1 MSKLCKRILLILAV
15 FSSFLTLFA
24 CSAIQIDTY
33 HVELPQDKYQLRVG
47 QEIEALPIVSKNG
60 QECDLEV
67 SYHSYDA
74 SIATYVDG
82 KIVALKSGEVRI
94 KVTLKNNSKVY
105 ATALVTVVNDDSL
118 IVDFNY
124 EKTMIKGTTQLLTYE
139 LLVEKNRKLTFT
151 SSNENVATID
161 ELGNIKAITV
171 GTTTIETVVSSLYDE
186 GVSKT
191 YKLVIEVKD
200 LTFAINYV
208 LDGGT
213 NSKKNPNEYVP
224 EKLPLLLENPNKSGY
239 KFVGW
244 YDNENFTGESITEI
258 SAGTMGDVTLYA
270 KWNALDYRIS
280 YELNGGINAE
290 NPDGYDVS
298 DLPVSLHA
306 PSRTGYIFK
315 GWYMGENRV
324 LAIPVGTTGNVVVSA
339 KWEPIT
345 YTIDFDTNG
354 GLPTLSSIDYTIESD
369 SFTLQEI
376 TKVGYTFDG
385 WYNGETKVTEITTG
399 TYGNMTLVAKWTAD
413 LYTISYDLAD
423 GVNNPENPT
432 SYTIESG
439 LITLKDPTKEGYTF
453 AGWFNGEQLITT
465 IDSNT
470 LENISLTAKWTV
482 NSYKLTFDV
491 DGNLTEKTF
500 KYGESVTAIENPT
513 KVGHTFTG
521 WSEELPVKMPAND
534 LYVSATWR
542 VNSYKLTFDV
552 DGNLTEKTFK
562 YGESVTAIENPTKVG
577 HTFAG
582 WSEELPV
589 KMPANDLYV
598 SATWRVNSYKITF
611 DVDGNLTEKTF
622 KYGETVV
629 AIENPTKVGHTFA
642 GWSEELPETMPAN
655 DITVEA
661 TWTVNSYKLT
671 FDVDGNLTEK
681 TFKYGESVTA
691 IENPTK
697 VGYTFAGWS
706 PVLPETMPAEDL
718 TVKATWTVNSYD
730 ITYDFA
736 GGEFKNVDY
745 LNTPL
750 HKFAITDYLT
760 YQAVTGAEVAL
771 IKNTPAKFWVYILL
785 KNTNNDGLYEIVQ
798 IADGSA
804 NVTAEY
810 DYVIAW
816 HSGLT
821 DASAK
826 NILQKMLASSSSYI
840 GGYVKLSNVPS
851 SKTADCNITA
861 EVYKASDIVINDPL
875 KTSYTIEDSVE
886 LPTPSRTGYVFD
898 GWYVNGTKL
907 ENIALGSTGNLNLVA
922 NWSIVNYNINYDLD
936 NGSMEMV
943 DYINNPLH
951 TFTISDYLTFAAA
964 TGYKNA
970 LVDNAGGRWWAYVV
984 LQKTAV
990 PGLYKVVQMANGSTK
1005 ITEQY
1010 DILITWHS
1018 ALKDTAAK
1026 AILNNMLNNSA
1037 AYVGSYIKVSNV
1049 PAGMTAD
1056 CNITAEVYS
1065 AESVKF
1071 NVITSY
1077 TVLDTVTLPVPTRTG
1092 YTFVGWYNGDIKVDK
1107 IEAGTTGNLNF
1118 VARWKENVKVYHKLE
1133 LDLAGGT
1140 LDDAPTQYL
1149 EGEEFILPI
1158 PTRENYTFLGW
1169 YSGDTKIEKI
1179 SATETSDISLVAKW
1193 EIYPIRVNDKYYLT
1207 LKDAYDNASDNDVI
1221 YVGAGTFDLDFVIA
1235 KSVEIIGKSASETT
1249 IKVAADYI
1257 NKVNAENIVISDVT
1271 LKGVGA
1277 NVGGIYFQPG
1287 TKAHYFTVKNS
1298 VITDMNTFYK
1308 SIAAMSNNVVVTLE
1322 NNEITKVGQFLIW
1335 VTTGVDTINLVGNKI
1350 DAANCGTITNAA
1362 AALLRIRDGKA
1373 LVYNNE
1379 FTGTVPV
1386 ITGLFEAG
1394 TATAE
1399 YVDVRFNTFKNVTKF
1414 VYINSVPK
1422 SVNFDENLYLDADGN
1437 VLTAVPSQVTGNG
1450 VTPDAT
1456 IATSEE
1462 ERAEFYY
1469 IFLHTQALNLV
1480 LNGGNCENLPTTY
1493 VEGRVTT
1500 LPIPS
1505 KVGYT
1510 FLGWYNGETKVD
1522 SIAASVSGELTLEA
1536 KWTINSYDITYELAG
1551 GVNDS
1556 ENPASYTIESG
1567 LITLKDPT
1575 REGYTF
1581 LGWYNGEQLVTTID
1595 SNTLENITLTAKWK
1609 ITTDHEG
1616 TEDDPY
1622 SVDDALKIAGTLTKG
1637 NSTTDKCYIKGI
1649 VSEITEL
1656 STSYG
1661 NATFKI
1667 TVDGKTILVFRAK
1680 NEGNQNFTSTDDLYV
1695 GDEVVIYGN
1704 ITNYNG
1710 TLEIT
1715 NCYVVS
1721 NNKVAR
1727 PEPIEEPEVVDKTLQ
1742 EIIDM
1747 DDATNKEASYKITV
1761 IVLGWGKSLTSYDAA
1776 ANKYGNM
1783 IVSDL
1788 EGLNK
1793 IVVFGATATI
1803 SALVWDSTNGKY
1815 TYTNKQDF
1823 LTNAITKSINIGDT
1837 LELVVIRDSYNGNTQ
1852 LNAIVTKVTP
1862 KPAVT
1867 SNLIFDLDGG
1877 ICADLPTSYEEGTE
1891 LSLPTP
1897 TKEGYDFLGW
1907 EYNGTIIT
1915 SITTTMTGDL
1925 TLTAKWKE
1933 SGTTLYFEKVTSVND
1948 ITDDGLYLIV
1958 YENGEKAYA
1967 FNSSLATLDATN
1979 NYKELAL
1986 TALGIAV
1993 DDASNSVTFRITKN
2007 TDGTFAI
2014 LSASNNYIYYSG
2026 SKNGLNQTSTKNT
2039 AINNISIDTD
2049 GYILITSS
2057 SSTLKFNETSNQM
2070 RFRYYSSGQS
2080 SISLYKYSTTTSD
2093 PSKTHNINYNLP
2105 EGATN
2110 SNPTSYTEGETITLV
2125 DPVLPGYT
2133 FEGWYDNAECTGT
2146 KITEISGYT
2155 TDIILYAK
2163 FAKLPTHSISYKYN
2177 VDSTDI
2183 INDNP
2188 TEYAEGDSTVLKD
2201 AKLTNYAF
2209 SGWYLDSEYTNKI
2222 TAIDPSWTA
2231 DVVIYGKFILDTLKE
2246 TVVATATFS
2255 ANTNSGKVSNYTNT
2269 WSVTCDN
2276 VTWTMKNFNNNNN
2289 GWPYVRAGSKNNA
2302 SVAEIITDSTMAD
2315 SITKVVVTV
2324 DKVTARSVNSFK
2336 LIVASDANFENVIET
2351 VSLNIMTGENTFSC
2365 TTPIANC
2372 YYKIVIDCKKASS
2385 NGIVQ
2390 ISKLEYYTKK

>member
-1 MSKLCKRILLILAV
+1 M
-15 FSSFLTLFA
+15 
-24 CSAIQIDTY
+24 
-33 HVELPQDKYQLRVG
+33 
-47 QEIEALPIVSKNG
+47 
-60 QECDLEV
+60 
-67 SYHSYDA
+67 
-74 SIATYVDG
+74 
-82 KIVALKSGEVRI
+82 RI

-213 NSKKNPNEYVP
+213 NSENNPNEYVP
-224 EKLPLLLENPNKSGY
+224 EKLPLLLENPTKSGY

-244 YDNENFTGESITEI
+244 YDNENFTGEAITEI
-258 SAGTMGDVTLYA
+258 SAGTMGEVTIYA

-280 YELNGGINAE
+280 YELNGGTNAE

-385 WYNGETKVTEITTG
+385 WYNDETKVTEITTG

-439 LITLKDPTKEGYTF
+439 LITLKDPAKEGYTF
-453 AGWFNGEQLITT
+453 AGWFNGEQLVTT

-482 NSYKLTFDV
+482 NSYKITFDV

-521 WSEELPVKMPAND
+521 WSKELPETMPANDITVEATWTVNSYKITFDVDGNLTEKTFKYGESVTAIENPTKVGYTFAGWSKELPVKMPAND
-534 LYVSATWR
+534 LYVSATWT
-542 VNSYKLTFDV
+542 VNSYKITFDV

-577 HTFAG
+577 HTFTG
-582 WSEELPV
+582 WS
-589 KMPANDLYV
+589 K
-598 SATWRVNSYKITF
+598 
-611 DVDGNLTEKTF
+611 
-622 KYGETVV
+622 
-629 AIENPTKVGHTFA
+629 
-642 GWSEELPETMPAN
+642 ELPETMPAN

-661 TWTVNSYKLT
+661 TWTVNSYKIT

-760 YQAVTGAEVAL
+760 YQAGTGAEIAL
-771 IKNTPAKFWVYILL
+771 MKTTPGIYWVYILL

-798 IADGSA
+798 IANGNA

-816 HSGLT
+816 HDGLT
-821 DASAK
+821 DTSAK
-826 NILQKMLASSSSYI
+826 SILQKMLASSSSYI

-851 SKTADCNITA
+851 NKTADCNITA

-886 LPTPSRTGYVFD
+886 LPTPSKTGYVFD

-907 ENIALGSTGNLNLVA
+907 ENIALGSTGNLVLKAQWKVM
-922 NWSIVNYNINYDLD
+922 VYNISLNPDGGKAKYATWDEFVADFLKD
-936 NGSMEMV
+936 FCTYV
-943 DYINNPLH
+943 WNNP
-951 TFTISDYLTFAAA
+951 
-964 TGYKNA
+964 
-970 LVDNAGGRWWAYVV
+970 
-984 LQKTAV
+984 
-990 PGLYKVVQMANGSTK
+990 TK
-1005 ITEQY
+1005 ITSAADFWGSSYSPDTTVQAKIISFFTDNAEKWGFLSDELDAGVKKANWTKY
-1010 DILITWHS
+1010 DKTHYYYYRCNLTEYLTKTKRTEWPESCGAFDGMSDPAWISPICDPKYATWDEFV
-1018 ALKDTAAK
+1018 ADFLKDFCTYVW
-1026 AILNNMLNNSA
+1026 NNPTKITSA
-1037 AYVGSYIKVSNV
+1037 ADFWGSSYSPDTTVQAKIISFFTDNAEKWGFLSDELDAGVKKANWTKYDKTHYYYYRCNLTEYLTKTKRTEWPESCGAFDGMSDPAWVGYYELN
-1049 PAGMTAD
+1049 
-1056 CNITAEVYS
+1056 
-1065 AESVKF
+1065 
-1071 NVITSY
+1071 Y
-1077 TVLDTVTLPVPTRTG
+1077 TVDDNIMLPQLYKEG
-1092 YTFVGWYNGDIKVDK
+1092 YTFLGWFNGDTKVDMIK
-1107 IEAGTTGNLNF
+1107 AGTTGNLNL
-1118 VARWKENVKVYHKLE
+1118 VAKWEKIKVYHDLN
-1133 LDLAGGT
+1133 LDLDGGT
-1140 LDDAPTQYL
+1140 LDEVPTQYL

-1158 PTRENYTFLGW
+1158 PT
-1169 YSGDTKIEKI
+1169 K
-1179 SATETSDISLVAKW
+1179 
-1193 EIYPIRVNDKYYLT
+1193 
-1207 LKDAYDNASDNDVI
+1207 
-1221 YVGAGTFDLDFVIA
+1221 
-1235 KSVEIIGKSASETT
+1235 
-1249 IKVAADYI
+1249 
-1257 NKVNAENIVISDVT
+1257 
-1271 LKGVGA
+1271 
-1277 NVGGIYFQPG
+1277 
-1287 TKAHYFTVKNS
+1287 
-1298 VITDMNTFYK
+1298 
-1308 SIAAMSNNVVVTLE
+1308 
-1322 NNEITKVGQFLIW
+1322 
-1335 VTTGVDTINLVGNKI
+1335 
-1350 DAANCGTITNAA
+1350 
-1362 AALLRIRDGKA
+1362 
-1373 LVYNNE
+1373 
-1379 FTGTVPV
+1379 
-1386 ITGLFEAG
+1386 
-1394 TATAE
+1394 
-1399 YVDVRFNTFKNVTKF
+1399 
-1414 VYINSVPK
+1414 
-1422 SVNFDENLYLDADGN
+1422 
-1437 VLTAVPSQVTGNG
+1437 
-1450 VTPDAT
+1450 
-1456 IATSEE
+1456 
-1462 ERAEFYY
+1462 
-1469 IFLHTQALNLV
+1469 
-1480 LNGGNCENLPTTY
+1480 
-1493 VEGRVTT
+1493 
-1500 LPIPS
+1500 
-1505 KVGYT
+1505 
-1510 FLGWYNGETKVD
+1510 
-1522 SIAASVSGELTLEA
+1522 
-1536 KWTINSYDITYELAG
+1536 
-1551 GVNDS
+1551 
-1556 ENPASYTIESG
+1556 
-1567 LITLKDPT
+1567 
-1575 REGYTF
+1575 EGYTF
-1581 LGWYNGEQLVTTID
+1581 LGWYNGSEKVEKISATEASDISLV
-1595 SNTLENITLTAKWK
+1595 AKWK

-1622 SVDDALKIAGTLTKG
+1622 SVDDALKVAGTLTKG
-1637 NSTTDKCYIKGI
+1637 NSTADKYYIKGI

-1761 IVLGWGKSLTSYDAA
+1761 IVLGWGKSLTSYDTT

-1837 LELVVIRDSYNGNTQ
+1837 LELIVIRDSYNGSTQ

-1862 KPAVT
+1862 KPVVT
-1867 SNLIFDLDGG
+1867 SNIVFDLDGG
-1877 ICADLPTSYEEGTE
+1877 ICDNLPTTYEEGKE
-1891 LSLPTP
+1891 LVLPTP
-1897 TKEGYDFLGW
+1897 TKDGYDFLGW
-1907 EYNGTIIT
+1907 EYNGTVIT
-1915 SITTTMTGDL
+1915 VIAPTMTGDL
-1925 TLTAKWKE
+1925 ALKAKWQE
-1933 SGTTLYFEKVTSVND
+1933 EDTTKAYFKKVTDVSELTED
-1948 ITDDGLYLIV
+1948 AMYLIV
-1958 YENGEKAYA
+1958 YESGEKAFA
-1967 FNSSLATLDATN
+1967 FDSSLTSKLDVAK
-1979 NYKELAL
+1979 NYKEFDI
-1986 TALGIAV
+1986 TSLGILV
-1993 DDASNSVTFRITKN
+1993 NEESKSVIFKIAKN
-2007 TDGTFAI
+2007 TDGSYAI
-2014 LSASNNYIYYSG
+2014 LASNGNYIYHTG
-2026 SKNGLNQTSTKNT
+2026 TKNT
-2039 AINNISIDTD
+2039 LSEEKKINNSKHTITFDAN
-2049 GYILITSS
+2049 GNVILKMSS
-2057 SSTLKFNETSNQM
+2057 ADYSVRFNSADSDM
-2070 RFRYYSSGQS
+2070 RFRYYKLGQQ
-2080 SISLYKYSTTTSD
+2080 SISLYKYSTSTSEPTTSH
-2093 PSKTHNINYNLP
+2093 KINYANLP
-2105 EGATN
+2105 EGTTN

-2125 DPVLPGYT
+2125 DPVLAGYT
-2133 FEGWYDNAECTGT
+2133 FDGWFDNAECTGT
-2146 KITEISGYT
+2146 KITEISASYT
-2155 TDIILYAK
+2155 TDITLYAK
-2163 FAKLPTHSISYKYN
+2163 FTKDSSAKVTKWKL
-2177 VDSTDI
+2177 VTD
-2183 INDNP
+2183 
-2188 TEYAEGDSTVLKD
+2188 ASSLKVGDEIVIASNSK
-2201 AKLTNYAF
+2201 
-2209 SGWYLDSEYTNKI
+2209 G
-2222 TAIDPSWTA
+2222 AIAGSLS
-2231 DVVIYGKFILDTLKE
+2231 GKFL
-2246 TVVATATFS
+2246 TVVEATF
-2255 ANTNSGKVSNYTNT
+2255 NSGKSEITSSIASESIFVLGGEVDKWTLTNSNGKMLGASAAKSLAEAKGTTTWKITIASNNATISSTNSSYGKILYNVNSPRFLNYTSNT
-2269 WSVTCDN
+2269 S
-2276 VTWTMKNFNNNNN
+2276 
-2289 GWPYVRAGSKNNA
+2289 A
-2302 SVAEIITDSTMAD
+2302 SMLLPQIYK
-2315 SITKVVVTV
+2315 KVV
-2324 DKVTARSVNSFK
+2324 
-2336 LIVASDANFENVIET
+2336 E
-2351 VSLNIMTGENTFSC
+2351 
-2365 TTPIANC
+2365 
-2372 YYKIVIDCKKASS
+2372 
-2385 NGIVQ
+2385 
-2390 ISKLEYYTKK
+2390 

>member
-213 NSKKNPNEYVP
+213 NSENNPNEYVP
-224 EKLPLLLENPNKSGY
+224 EKLPLLLENPTKSGY

-280 YELNGGINAE
+280 YELNGGTNAE

-298 DLPVSLHA
+298 DLPFSLHA

-376 TKVGYTFDG
+376 TKAGYTFDG

-423 GVNNPENPT
+423 GVNSPENPT

-439 LITLKDPTKEGYTF
+439 LITLKDPTREGYTF
-453 AGWFNGEQLITT
+453 AGWYNGEQLVTT

-491 DGNLTEKTF
+491 DGNLTEK
-500 KYGESVTAIENPT
+500 N
-513 KVGHTFTG
+513 
-521 WSEELPVKMPAND
+521 
-534 LYVSATWR
+534 
-542 VNSYKLTFDV
+542 
-552 DGNLTEKTFK
+552 FK

-582 WSEELPV
+582 WSKELPET
-589 KMPANDLYV
+589 MPANDITV
-598 SATWRVNSYKITF
+598 EAIWTVNSYKLTF

-697 VGYTFAGWS
+697 EGHTFAGWSKEIPATMPAEDLTVKATWTINSYKLTLDVDGNLTEKTFKYGESVTAIENPTKVGYTFAGWS

-760 YQAVTGAEVAL
+760 CQSGTGAEIAL
-771 IKNTPAKFWVYILL
+771 MKTTPGIYWVYILL

-798 IADGSA
+798 IANGNA

-816 HSGLT
+816 HDGLT

-826 NILQKMLASSSSYI
+826 SILQKMLASSSSYI

-907 ENIALGSTGNLNLVA
+907 ENIALGSTGNLVLKAQWKVM
-922 NWSIVNYNINYDLD
+922 VYNISLNPDGGKAKYATWDEFVADFLKD
-936 NGSMEMV
+936 FCTYV
-943 DYINNPLH
+943 WNNP
-951 TFTISDYLTFAAA
+951 
-964 TGYKNA
+964 
-970 LVDNAGGRWWAYVV
+970 
-984 LQKTAV
+984 
-990 PGLYKVVQMANGSTK
+990 TK
-1005 ITEQY
+1005 ITNAANFWDLSYAENATVQAKIVSFFTDNAEKWGFLSDELDAGIKKANWASY
-1010 DILITWHS
+1010 DKTNWYYYRCNLAEYLT
-1018 ALKDTAAK
+1018 KTKRTAWPASCG
-1026 AILNNMLNNSA
+1026 AFDGMSDPAWVGYYELN
-1037 AYVGSYIKVSNV
+1037 
-1049 PAGMTAD
+1049 
-1056 CNITAEVYS
+1056 
-1065 AESVKF
+1065 
-1071 NVITSY
+1071 Y
-1077 TVLDTVTLPVPTRTG
+1077 TVDDNIMLPQLYKEG
-1092 YTFVGWYNGDIKVDK
+1092 YTFLGWFNGDTKVDMIK
-1107 IEAGTTGNLNF
+1107 AGTTGNLNL
-1118 VARWKENVKVYHKLE
+1118 VAKWEKIKAYHDLN
-1133 LDLAGGT
+1133 LDLDGGT
-1140 LDDAPTQYL
+1140 LDEAPTNYL
-1149 EGEEFILPI
+1149 EGEEFVLPI
-1158 PTRENYTFLGW
+1158 PTKEGYIFLGW
-1169 YSGDTKIEKI
+1169 YNGGEKVEKI
-1179 SATETSDISLVAKW
+1179 FATETSDISLVAKW
-1193 EIYPIRVNDKYYLT
+1193 
-1207 LKDAYDNASDNDVI
+1207 
-1221 YVGAGTFDLDFVIA
+1221 
-1235 KSVEIIGKSASETT
+1235 
-1249 IKVAADYI
+1249 
-1257 NKVNAENIVISDVT
+1257 
-1271 LKGVGA
+1271 
-1277 NVGGIYFQPG
+1277 
-1287 TKAHYFTVKNS
+1287 
-1298 VITDMNTFYK
+1298 
-1308 SIAAMSNNVVVTLE
+1308 
-1322 NNEITKVGQFLIW
+1322 
-1335 VTTGVDTINLVGNKI
+1335 
-1350 DAANCGTITNAA
+1350 
-1362 AALLRIRDGKA
+1362 
-1373 LVYNNE
+1373 
-1379 FTGTVPV
+1379 
-1386 ITGLFEAG
+1386 
-1394 TATAE
+1394 
-1399 YVDVRFNTFKNVTKF
+1399 
-1414 VYINSVPK
+1414 
-1422 SVNFDENLYLDADGN
+1422 
-1437 VLTAVPSQVTGNG
+1437 
-1450 VTPDAT
+1450 
-1456 IATSEE
+1456 
-1462 ERAEFYY
+1462 
-1469 IFLHTQALNLV
+1469 
-1480 LNGGNCENLPTTY
+1480 
-1493 VEGRVTT
+1493 
-1500 LPIPS
+1500 
-1505 KVGYT
+1505 
-1510 FLGWYNGETKVD
+1510 
-1522 SIAASVSGELTLEA
+1522 
-1536 KWTINSYDITYELAG
+1536 
-1551 GVNDS
+1551 
-1556 ENPASYTIESG
+1556 
-1567 LITLKDPT
+1567 
-1575 REGYTF
+1575 
-1581 LGWYNGEQLVTTID
+1581 
-1595 SNTLENITLTAKWK
+1595 K

-1616 TEDDPY
+1616 TDVDPY
-1622 SVDDALKIAGTLTKG
+1622 SVDDALKVAGTLTKG
-1637 NSTTDKCYIKGI
+1637 NSTTDKYYIKGI

-1661 NATFKI
+1661 NATFRI

-1761 IVLGWGKSLTSYDAA
+1761 IVLGWGKSLTSYDTT

-1837 LELVVIRDSYNGNTQ
+1837 LELIVIRDSYNGNTQ

-1867 SNLIFDLDGG
+1867 SNIVFDLDGG
-1877 ICADLPTSYEEGTE
+1877 ICDNLPTTYEEGKE
-1891 LSLPTP
+1891 LVLPTP
-1897 TKEGYDFLGW
+1897 TKDGYDFLGW
-1907 EYNGTIIT
+1907 EYNGTVIT
-1915 SITTTMTGDL
+1915 VIAPTMTGDL
-1925 TLTAKWKE
+1925 ALKAKWQE
-1933 SGTTLYFEKVTSVND
+1933 EDTTKAYFKKVTDVSELTED
-1948 ITDDGLYLIV
+1948 AMYLIV
-1958 YENGEKAYA
+1958 YESGEKAFA
-1967 FNSSLATLDATN
+1967 FDSSLTSKLDVAK
-1979 NYKELAL
+1979 NYKEFDI
-1986 TALGIAV
+1986 TSLGILV
-1993 DDASNSVTFRITKN
+1993 NEESKSVIFKIAKN
-2007 TDGTFAI
+2007 TDGSYAI
-2014 LSASNNYIYYSG
+2014 LASNGNYIYHTG
-2026 SKNGLNQTSTKNT
+2026 TKNT
-2039 AINNISIDTD
+2039 LSEEKKVNN
-2049 GYILITSS
+2049 
-2057 SSTLKFNETSNQM
+2057 
-2070 RFRYYSSGQS
+2070 
-2080 SISLYKYSTTTSD
+2080 
-2093 PSKTHNINYNLP
+2093 
-2105 EGATN
+2105 
-2110 SNPTSYTEGETITLV
+2110 
-2125 DPVLPGYT
+2125 
-2133 FEGWYDNAECTGT
+2133 
-2146 KITEISGYT
+2146 
-2155 TDIILYAK
+2155 
-2163 FAKLPTHSISYKYN
+2163 
-2177 VDSTDI
+2177 
-2183 INDNP
+2183 
-2188 TEYAEGDSTVLKD
+2188 
-2201 AKLTNYAF
+2201 
-2209 SGWYLDSEYTNKI
+2209 
-2222 TAIDPSWTA
+2222 
-2231 DVVIYGKFILDTLKE
+2231 
-2246 TVVATATFS
+2246 
-2255 ANTNSGKVSNYTNT
+2255 
-2269 WSVTCDN
+2269 
-2276 VTWTMKNFNNNNN
+2276 
-2289 GWPYVRAGSKNNA
+2289 
-2302 SVAEIITDSTMAD
+2302 
-2315 SITKVVVTV
+2315 
-2324 DKVTARSVNSFK
+2324 
-2336 LIVASDANFENVIET
+2336 
-2351 VSLNIMTGENTFSC
+2351 
-2365 TTPIANC
+2365 
-2372 YYKIVIDCKKASS
+2372 
-2385 NGIVQ
+2385 
-2390 ISKLEYYTKK
+2390 

>member
-213 NSKKNPNEYVP
+213 NSENNPNEYVP
-224 EKLPLLLENPNKSGY
+224 EKLPLLLENPTKSGY

-244 YDNENFTGESITEI
+244 YDNENFTGEAITEI

-280 YELNGGINAE
+280 YELNGGTNAE

-376 TKVGYTFDG
+376 TKAGYTFDG

-413 LYTISYDLAD
+413 LYTISYNLAD
-423 GVNNPENPT
+423 GVNSPENPT

-439 LITLKDPTKEGYTF
+439 LITLKEPTRVGYTF
-453 AGWFNGEQLITT
+453 VGWYNGEQLVTT

-491 DGNLTEKTF
+491 DGNLTEK
-500 KYGESVTAIENPT
+500 N
-513 KVGHTFTG
+513 
-521 WSEELPVKMPAND
+521 
-534 LYVSATWR
+534 
-542 VNSYKLTFDV
+542 
-552 DGNLTEKTFK
+552 FK

-582 WSEELPV
+582 WS
-589 KMPANDLYV
+589 K
-598 SATWRVNSYKITF
+598 
-611 DVDGNLTEKTF
+611 
-622 KYGETVV
+622 
-629 AIENPTKVGHTFA
+629 
-642 GWSEELPETMPAN
+642 ELPETMPAN

-661 TWTVNSYKLT
+661 KW
-671 FDVDGNLTEK
+671 
-681 TFKYGESVTA
+681 A
-691 IENPTK
+691 I
-697 VGYTFAGWS
+697 
-706 PVLPETMPAEDL
+706 
-718 TVKATWTVNSYD
+718 NSYD
-730 ITYDFA
+730 ITYD
-736 GGEFKNVDY
+736 
-745 LNTPL
+745 
-750 HKFAITDYLT
+750 
-760 YQAVTGAEVAL
+760 
-771 IKNTPAKFWVYILL
+771 
-785 KNTNNDGLYEIVQ
+785 
-798 IADGSA
+798 
-804 NVTAEY
+804 
-810 DYVIAW
+810 
-816 HSGLT
+816 
-821 DASAK
+821 
-826 NILQKMLASSSSYI
+826 
-840 GGYVKLSNVPS
+840 
-851 SKTADCNITA
+851 
-861 EVYKASDIVINDPL
+861 
-875 KTSYTIEDSVE
+875 
-886 LPTPSRTGYVFD
+886 
-898 GWYVNGTKL
+898 
-907 ENIALGSTGNLNLVA
+907 
-922 NWSIVNYNINYDLD
+922 
-936 NGSMEMV
+936 
-943 DYINNPLH
+943 
-951 TFTISDYLTFAAA
+951 
-964 TGYKNA
+964 
-970 LVDNAGGRWWAYVV
+970 
-984 LQKTAV
+984 
-990 PGLYKVVQMANGSTK
+990 
-1005 ITEQY
+1005 
-1010 DILITWHS
+1010 
-1018 ALKDTAAK
+1018 
-1026 AILNNMLNNSA
+1026 
-1037 AYVGSYIKVSNV
+1037 
-1049 PAGMTAD
+1049 
-1056 CNITAEVYS
+1056 
-1065 AESVKF
+1065 
-1071 NVITSY
+1071 
-1077 TVLDTVTLPVPTRTG
+1077 
-1092 YTFVGWYNGDIKVDK
+1092 
-1107 IEAGTTGNLNF
+1107 
-1118 VARWKENVKVYHKLE
+1118 
-1133 LDLAGGT
+1133 
-1140 LDDAPTQYL
+1140 
-1149 EGEEFILPI
+1149 
-1158 PTRENYTFLGW
+1158 
-1169 YSGDTKIEKI
+1169 
-1179 SATETSDISLVAKW
+1179 
-1193 EIYPIRVNDKYYLT
+1193 
-1207 LKDAYDNASDNDVI
+1207 
-1221 YVGAGTFDLDFVIA
+1221 
-1235 KSVEIIGKSASETT
+1235 
-1249 IKVAADYI
+1249 
-1257 NKVNAENIVISDVT
+1257 
-1271 LKGVGA
+1271 
-1277 NVGGIYFQPG
+1277 
-1287 TKAHYFTVKNS
+1287 
-1298 VITDMNTFYK
+1298 
-1308 SIAAMSNNVVVTLE
+1308 
-1322 NNEITKVGQFLIW
+1322 
-1335 VTTGVDTINLVGNKI
+1335 
-1350 DAANCGTITNAA
+1350 
-1362 AALLRIRDGKA
+1362 
-1373 LVYNNE
+1373 
-1379 FTGTVPV
+1379 
-1386 ITGLFEAG
+1386 
-1394 TATAE
+1394 
-1399 YVDVRFNTFKNVTKF
+1399 
-1414 VYINSVPK
+1414 
-1422 SVNFDENLYLDADGN
+1422 
-1437 VLTAVPSQVTGNG
+1437 
-1450 VTPDAT
+1450 
-1456 IATSEE
+1456 
-1462 ERAEFYY
+1462 
-1469 IFLHTQALNLV
+1469 
-1480 LNGGNCENLPTTY
+1480 
-1493 VEGRVTT
+1493 
-1500 LPIPS
+1500 
-1505 KVGYT
+1505 
-1510 FLGWYNGETKVD
+1510 
-1522 SIAASVSGELTLEA
+1522 
-1536 KWTINSYDITYELAG
+1536 LAG
-1551 GVNDS
+1551 GVNS
-1556 ENPASYTIESG
+1556 PENPTSYTIESG
-1567 LITLKDPT
+1567 LITLKEPT
-1575 REGYTF
+1575 RVGYTF
-1581 LGWYNGEQLVTTID
+1581 VGWYNGEQLVTTID

-1616 TEDDPY
+1616 TEVDPY
-1622 SVDDALKIAGTLTKG
+1622 SVDDALKVAGTLTKG
-1637 NSTTDKCYIKGI
+1637 NSTTDKYYIKGI

-1761 IVLGWGKSLTSYDAA
+1761 IVLGWGKSLTSYDTT

-1837 LELVVIRDSYNGNTQ
+1837 LELIVIRDSYNGNTQ

-1877 ICADLPTSYEEGTE
+1877 TCADLPTSYEEGNE

-1915 SITTTMTGDL
+1915 SITATMTGDL

-1993 DDASNSVTFRITKN
+1993 NDTSNSVTFRITKN
-2007 TDGTFAI
+2007 SDGTFAI
-2014 LSASNNYIYYSG
+2014 LSASNNYIYRKTNS
-2026 SKNGLNQTSTKNT
+2026 NGLDQSTTKSNSTNT
-2039 AINNISIDTD
+2039 ITIDAN
-2049 GYILITSS
+2049 GNVLIVSS
-2057 SSTLKFNETSNQM
+2057 NTTLKFNSNSGQT
-2070 RFRYYSSGQS
+2070 RFRYYKSGQS
-2080 SISLYKYSTTTSD
+2080 SISLYKYSTTSSD

-2110 SNPTSYTEGETITLV
+2110 SNPTSYTEGDTITLV
-2125 DPVLPGYT
+2125 DPVLSGYT

-2155 TDIILYAK
+2155 TDITLYAK
-2163 FAKLPTHSISYKYN
+2163 FAKIPTHSISYKYN

-2183 INDNP
+2183 TNDNP

-2209 SGWYLDSEYTNKI
+2209 SGWYLDSEYTSKI
-2222 TAIDPSWTA
+2222 TAIDSSWNT
-2231 DVVIYGKFILDTLKE
+2231 DIVIYGKFILDTLTE
-2246 TVVATATFS
+2246 TIVATASFS
-2255 ANTNSGKVSNYTNT
+2255 ANTNSGKVNNYTNT

-2302 SVAEIITDSTMAD
+2302 SVAEIITDSTMVDA
-2315 SITKVVVTV
+2315 ITKVVVTV
-2324 DKVTARSVNSFK
+2324 DKVTASSVNSFK
-2336 LIVASDANFENVIET
+2336 LIVASDANFEKVIET
-2351 VSLNIMTGENTFSC
+2351 VSLNIKAGENTFSC
-2365 TTPIANC
+2365 TTPMAKC

>member
-105 ATALVTVVNDDSL
+105 ATALVTVINDDSL

-213 NSKKNPNEYVP
+213 NSENNPNEYVP
-224 EKLPLLLENPNKSGY
+224 EKLPLLLENPTKSGY

-258 SAGTMGDVTLYA
+258 SVGTMGDVTLYA

-376 TKVGYTFDG
+376 TKAGYTFDG

-423 GVNNPENPT
+423 GVNSPENPT

-500 KYGESVTAIENPT
+500 KYGESITAIENPT
-513 KVGHTFTG
+513 KVGHTF
-521 WSEELPVKMPAND
+521 V
-534 LYVSATWR
+534 
-542 VNSYKLTFDV
+542 
-552 DGNLTEKTFK
+552 
-562 YGESVTAIENPTKVG
+562 
-577 HTFAG
+577 
-582 WSEELPV
+582 
-589 KMPANDLYV
+589 
-598 SATWRVNSYKITF
+598 
-611 DVDGNLTEKTF
+611 
-622 KYGETVV
+622 
-629 AIENPTKVGHTFA
+629 

-661 TWTVNSYKLT
+661 KW
-671 FDVDGNLTEK
+671 E
-681 TFKYGESVTA
+681 
-691 IENPTK
+691 I
-697 VGYTFAGWS
+697 
-706 PVLPETMPAEDL
+706 
-718 TVKATWTVNSYD
+718 NSYD
-730 ITYDFA
+730 ITYD
-736 GGEFKNVDY
+736 
-745 LNTPL
+745 
-750 HKFAITDYLT
+750 
-760 YQAVTGAEVAL
+760 
-771 IKNTPAKFWVYILL
+771 
-785 KNTNNDGLYEIVQ
+785 
-798 IADGSA
+798 
-804 NVTAEY
+804 
-810 DYVIAW
+810 
-816 HSGLT
+816 
-821 DASAK
+821 
-826 NILQKMLASSSSYI
+826 
-840 GGYVKLSNVPS
+840 
-851 SKTADCNITA
+851 
-861 EVYKASDIVINDPL
+861 
-875 KTSYTIEDSVE
+875 
-886 LPTPSRTGYVFD
+886 
-898 GWYVNGTKL
+898 
-907 ENIALGSTGNLNLVA
+907 
-922 NWSIVNYNINYDLD
+922 
-936 NGSMEMV
+936 
-943 DYINNPLH
+943 
-951 TFTISDYLTFAAA
+951 
-964 TGYKNA
+964 
-970 LVDNAGGRWWAYVV
+970 
-984 LQKTAV
+984 
-990 PGLYKVVQMANGSTK
+990 
-1005 ITEQY
+1005 
-1010 DILITWHS
+1010 
-1018 ALKDTAAK
+1018 
-1026 AILNNMLNNSA
+1026 
-1037 AYVGSYIKVSNV
+1037 
-1049 PAGMTAD
+1049 
-1056 CNITAEVYS
+1056 
-1065 AESVKF
+1065 
-1071 NVITSY
+1071 
-1077 TVLDTVTLPVPTRTG
+1077 
-1092 YTFVGWYNGDIKVDK
+1092 
-1107 IEAGTTGNLNF
+1107 
-1118 VARWKENVKVYHKLE
+1118 
-1133 LDLAGGT
+1133 
-1140 LDDAPTQYL
+1140 
-1149 EGEEFILPI
+1149 
-1158 PTRENYTFLGW
+1158 
-1169 YSGDTKIEKI
+1169 
-1179 SATETSDISLVAKW
+1179 
-1193 EIYPIRVNDKYYLT
+1193 
-1207 LKDAYDNASDNDVI
+1207 
-1221 YVGAGTFDLDFVIA
+1221 
-1235 KSVEIIGKSASETT
+1235 
-1249 IKVAADYI
+1249 
-1257 NKVNAENIVISDVT
+1257 
-1271 LKGVGA
+1271 
-1277 NVGGIYFQPG
+1277 
-1287 TKAHYFTVKNS
+1287 
-1298 VITDMNTFYK
+1298 
-1308 SIAAMSNNVVVTLE
+1308 
-1322 NNEITKVGQFLIW
+1322 
-1335 VTTGVDTINLVGNKI
+1335 
-1350 DAANCGTITNAA
+1350 
-1362 AALLRIRDGKA
+1362 
-1373 LVYNNE
+1373 
-1379 FTGTVPV
+1379 
-1386 ITGLFEAG
+1386 
-1394 TATAE
+1394 
-1399 YVDVRFNTFKNVTKF
+1399 
-1414 VYINSVPK
+1414 
-1422 SVNFDENLYLDADGN
+1422 
-1437 VLTAVPSQVTGNG
+1437 
-1450 VTPDAT
+1450 
-1456 IATSEE
+1456 
-1462 ERAEFYY
+1462 
-1469 IFLHTQALNLV
+1469 
-1480 LNGGNCENLPTTY
+1480 
-1493 VEGRVTT
+1493 
-1500 LPIPS
+1500 
-1505 KVGYT
+1505 
-1510 FLGWYNGETKVD
+1510 
-1522 SIAASVSGELTLEA
+1522 
-1536 KWTINSYDITYELAG
+1536 LAG
-1551 GVNDS
+1551 GVNNS
-1556 ENPASYTIESG
+1556 ENPTTYTIESG
-1567 LITLKDPT
+1567 LITLKNPT

-1581 LGWYNGEQLVTTID
+1581 LGWYNGEQLVTIID
-1595 SNTLENITLTAKWK
+1595 SNTLENISLTAKWK

-1622 SVDDALKIAGTLTKG
+1622 SVDDALKVAGTLTKG
-1637 NSTTDKCYIKGI
+1637 NSTTDKYYIKGI

-1761 IVLGWGKSLTSYDAA
+1761 IVLGWGKSLTSYDTT

-1837 LELVVIRDSYNGNTQ
+1837 LELIVIRDSYNGNTQ

-1867 SNLIFDLDGG
+1867 SNIVFDLDGG
-1877 ICADLPTSYEEGTE
+1877 ICDNLPTTYEEGKE
-1891 LSLPTP
+1891 LVLPTP
-1897 TKEGYDFLGW
+1897 TKDGYDFLGW
-1907 EYNGTIIT
+1907 EYNGTVIT
-1915 SITTTMTGDL
+1915 VIAPTMTGDL
-1925 TLTAKWKE
+1925 ALKAKWQE
-1933 SGTTLYFEKVTSVND
+1933 EDTTKAYFKKVTDVSELTED
-1948 ITDDGLYLIV
+1948 AMYLIV
-1958 YENGEKAYA
+1958 YESGEKAFA
-1967 FNSSLATLDATN
+1967 FDSSLTSKLDVAK
-1979 NYKELAL
+1979 NYKEFDI
-1986 TALGIAV
+1986 TSLGILV
-1993 DDASNSVTFRITKN
+1993 NEESKSVIFKIAKN
-2007 TDGTFAI
+2007 TDGSYAI
-2014 LSASNNYIYYSG
+2014 LASNGNYIYHTG
-2026 SKNGLNQTSTKNT
+2026 TKNT
-2039 AINNISIDTD
+2039 LSEEKKVNNSKHTITFDAN
-2049 GYILITSS
+2049 GNVILKMSS
-2057 SSTLKFNETSNQM
+2057 ADYSVRFNSADSDM
-2070 RFRYYSSGQS
+2070 RFRYYKSGQQ
-2080 SISLYKYSTTTSD
+2080 SISLYKYSTSTSE
-2093 PSKTHNINYNLP
+2093 PSTSHKINYANLP
-2105 EGATN
+2105 EGTTN

-2125 DPVLPGYT
+2125 DPVLAGYT
-2133 FEGWYDNAECTGT
+2133 FDGWFDNAECTGT

-2155 TDIILYAK
+2155 TDITLYAK
-2163 FAKLPTHSISYKYN
+2163 FAKIPTHSISYKYN

-2183 INDNP
+2183 TNDNP

-2209 SGWYLDSEYTNKI
+2209 TGWYLDSEYTNKI
-2222 TAIDPSWTA
+2222 TAIDHSWTA
-2231 DVVIYGKFILDTLKE
+2231 DVVIYGKFILDTLTE
-2246 TVVATATFS
+2246 TIVATATFS
-2255 ANTNSGKVSNYTNT
+2255 ANTNIGKVSNYTNT

-2302 SVAEIITDSTMAD
+2302 SVAEIITDSTMVDA
-2315 SITKVVVTV
+2315 ITKVVVTV
-2324 DKVTARSVNSFK
+2324 DKVTASSVNSFK

-2351 VSLNIMTGENTFSC
+2351 VSLNIKKGENTFSC
-2365 TTPIANC
+2365 TTPMAKR

>member
-139 LLVEKNRKLTFT
+139 LLVEKKRKLTFT

-213 NSKKNPNEYVP
+213 NSENNPNEYVP
-224 EKLPLLLENPNKSGY
+224 EKLPLLLENPTKSGY

-244 YDNENFTGESITEI
+244 YDNENFTGEAITEI

-280 YELNGGINAE
+280 YELNGGTNAE

-376 TKVGYTFDG
+376 TKAGYTFDG
-385 WYNGETKVTEITTG
+385 WYNGKTKVTEITTG

-423 GVNNPENPT
+423 GVNSPENPT

-439 LITLKDPTKEGYTF
+439 LITLKDPTRVGYTF
-453 AGWFNGEQLITT
+453 VGWYNGEQLVTT

-491 DGNLTEKTF
+491 DGNLTEK
-500 KYGESVTAIENPT
+500 N
-513 KVGHTFTG
+513 
-521 WSEELPVKMPAND
+521 
-534 LYVSATWR
+534 
-542 VNSYKLTFDV
+542 
-552 DGNLTEKTFK
+552 FK

-582 WSEELPV
+582 WSKE
-589 KMPANDLYV
+589 
-598 SATWRVNSYKITF
+598 I
-611 DVDGNLTEKTF
+611 
-622 KYGETVV
+622 
-629 AIENPTKVGHTFA
+629 
-642 GWSEELPETMPAN
+642 PETMPAN

-661 TWTVNSYKLT
+661 KW
-671 FDVDGNLTEK
+671 
-681 TFKYGESVTA
+681 A
-691 IENPTK
+691 I
-697 VGYTFAGWS
+697 
-706 PVLPETMPAEDL
+706 
-718 TVKATWTVNSYD
+718 NSYD
-730 ITYDFA
+730 ITYD
-736 GGEFKNVDY
+736 
-745 LNTPL
+745 
-750 HKFAITDYLT
+750 
-760 YQAVTGAEVAL
+760 
-771 IKNTPAKFWVYILL
+771 
-785 KNTNNDGLYEIVQ
+785 
-798 IADGSA
+798 
-804 NVTAEY
+804 
-810 DYVIAW
+810 
-816 HSGLT
+816 
-821 DASAK
+821 
-826 NILQKMLASSSSYI
+826 
-840 GGYVKLSNVPS
+840 
-851 SKTADCNITA
+851 
-861 EVYKASDIVINDPL
+861 
-875 KTSYTIEDSVE
+875 
-886 LPTPSRTGYVFD
+886 
-898 GWYVNGTKL
+898 
-907 ENIALGSTGNLNLVA
+907 
-922 NWSIVNYNINYDLD
+922 
-936 NGSMEMV
+936 
-943 DYINNPLH
+943 
-951 TFTISDYLTFAAA
+951 
-964 TGYKNA
+964 
-970 LVDNAGGRWWAYVV
+970 
-984 LQKTAV
+984 
-990 PGLYKVVQMANGSTK
+990 
-1005 ITEQY
+1005 
-1010 DILITWHS
+1010 
-1018 ALKDTAAK
+1018 
-1026 AILNNMLNNSA
+1026 
-1037 AYVGSYIKVSNV
+1037 
-1049 PAGMTAD
+1049 
-1056 CNITAEVYS
+1056 
-1065 AESVKF
+1065 
-1071 NVITSY
+1071 
-1077 TVLDTVTLPVPTRTG
+1077 
-1092 YTFVGWYNGDIKVDK
+1092 
-1107 IEAGTTGNLNF
+1107 
-1118 VARWKENVKVYHKLE
+1118 
-1133 LDLAGGT
+1133 
-1140 LDDAPTQYL
+1140 
-1149 EGEEFILPI
+1149 
-1158 PTRENYTFLGW
+1158 
-1169 YSGDTKIEKI
+1169 
-1179 SATETSDISLVAKW
+1179 
-1193 EIYPIRVNDKYYLT
+1193 
-1207 LKDAYDNASDNDVI
+1207 
-1221 YVGAGTFDLDFVIA
+1221 
-1235 KSVEIIGKSASETT
+1235 
-1249 IKVAADYI
+1249 
-1257 NKVNAENIVISDVT
+1257 
-1271 LKGVGA
+1271 
-1277 NVGGIYFQPG
+1277 
-1287 TKAHYFTVKNS
+1287 
-1298 VITDMNTFYK
+1298 
-1308 SIAAMSNNVVVTLE
+1308 
-1322 NNEITKVGQFLIW
+1322 
-1335 VTTGVDTINLVGNKI
+1335 
-1350 DAANCGTITNAA
+1350 
-1362 AALLRIRDGKA
+1362 
-1373 LVYNNE
+1373 
-1379 FTGTVPV
+1379 
-1386 ITGLFEAG
+1386 
-1394 TATAE
+1394 
-1399 YVDVRFNTFKNVTKF
+1399 
-1414 VYINSVPK
+1414 
-1422 SVNFDENLYLDADGN
+1422 
-1437 VLTAVPSQVTGNG
+1437 
-1450 VTPDAT
+1450 
-1456 IATSEE
+1456 
-1462 ERAEFYY
+1462 
-1469 IFLHTQALNLV
+1469 
-1480 LNGGNCENLPTTY
+1480 
-1493 VEGRVTT
+1493 
-1500 LPIPS
+1500 
-1505 KVGYT
+1505 
-1510 FLGWYNGETKVD
+1510 
-1522 SIAASVSGELTLEA
+1522 
-1536 KWTINSYDITYELAG
+1536 LAG
-1551 GVNDS
+1551 GVNNS
-1556 ENPASYTIESG
+1556 ENPTSYTIESG
-1567 LITLKDPT
+1567 LITLKNPT

-1581 LGWYNGEQLVTTID
+1581 LGWYNGEQLVTIID
-1595 SNTLENITLTAKWK
+1595 SNTLENITLTAKWT

-1616 TEDDPY
+1616 TEVDPY
-1622 SVDDALKIAGTLTKG
+1622 SVDDALKVAGTLTKG
-1637 NSTTDKCYIKGI
+1637 NSTTDKYYIKGI

-1761 IVLGWGKSLTSYDAA
+1761 IVLGWGKSLTSYDTT

-1837 LELVVIRDSYNGNTQ
+1837 LELIVIRDLYNGNTQ

-1877 ICADLPTSYEEGTE
+1877 TCADLPTSYEEGTE

-1915 SITTTMTGDL
+1915 SITATMTGDL

-1993 DDASNSVTFRITKN
+1993 NDTSNSVTFRITKN
-2007 TDGTFAI
+2007 SDGTFAI
-2014 LSASNNYIYYSG
+2014 LSASNNYIYRKTNS
-2026 SKNGLNQTSTKNT
+2026 NGLDQSTTKSNSTNT
-2039 AINNISIDTD
+2039 ITIDAN
-2049 GYILITSS
+2049 GNVLIVSS
-2057 SSTLKFNETSNQM
+2057 NTTLKFNSNSGQT
-2070 RFRYYSSGQS
+2070 RFRYYKSGQS
-2080 SISLYKYSTTTSD
+2080 SISLYKYSTTSSD

-2110 SNPTSYTEGETITLV
+2110 SNHTSYTEGDTITLV
-2125 DPVLPGYT
+2125 DPVLPGHT

-2146 KITEISGYT
+2146 KITQISGYT
-2155 TDIILYAK
+2155 TDITLYAK
-2163 FAKLPTHSISYKYN
+2163 FAKIPTHSISYKYN

-2188 TEYAEGDSTVLKD
+2188 TKYAEGDSTVLKD

-2209 SGWYLDSEYTNKI
+2209 SGWYLDSEYTSKI
-2222 TAIDPSWTA
+2222 TEIDSSWNT
-2231 DVVIYGKFILDTLKE
+2231 DIVIYGKFILDTLTE
-2246 TVVATATFS
+2246 TIVATATFS
-2255 ANTNSGKVSNYTNT
+2255 SKTNSKSVNSYTET

-2276 VTWTMKNFNNNNN
+2276 IAWTMKNFNNNDN
-2289 GWPYVRAGSKNNA
+2289 GWDYIKAGRKKNA
-2302 SVAEIITDSTMAD
+2302 SIAEIITDSTMVDA
-2315 SITKVVVTV
+2315 ITKVMVTV
-2324 DKVTARSVNSFK
+2324 DKVTASSVNSFK
-2336 LIVASDANFENVIET
+2336 LIVASDANFEKVIET
-2351 VSLNIMTGENTFSC
+2351 VSLNIKAGENTFSC
-2365 TTPIANC
+2365 TTPTANC
-2372 YYKIVIDCKKASS
+2372 YYKIVIDCKKAS
-2385 NGIVQ
+2385 NGSVQ

>member
-94 KVTLKNNSKVY
+94 KVTLKSNSKVY

-171 GTTTIETVVSSLYDE
+171 GTTTIETVVNSLYDE

-213 NSKKNPNEYVP
+213 NSENNPNEYVP
-224 EKLPLLLENPNKSGY
+224 EKLPLLLENPTKSGY

-244 YDNENFTGESITEI
+244 YDNENFTGEAITEI

-280 YELNGGINAE
+280 YELNGGTNTE

-500 KYGESVTAIENPT
+500 KYGESVTAIENPS
-513 KVGHTFTG
+513 KVGHTFAG
-521 WSEELPVKMPAND
+521 WSKELPVKMPAND
-534 LYVSATWR
+534 LYVSATW
-542 VNSYKLTFDV
+542 T
-552 DGNLTEKTFK
+552 
-562 YGESVTAIENPTKVG
+562 
-577 HTFAG
+577 
-582 WSEELPV
+582 
-589 KMPANDLYV
+589 
-598 SATWRVNSYKITF
+598 VNSYKITF

-642 GWSEELPETMPAN
+642 GWSEELPKTMPAN

-681 TFKYGESVTA
+681 TFKYAESVTA

-1010 DILITWHS
+1010 DMLITWHS

-1437 VLTAVPSQVTGNG
+1437 VLTAVPSQVSGNG

-1556 ENPASYTIESG
+1556 ENPSSYTIESG

-1609 ITTDHEG
+1609 ITTAHEG
-1616 TEDDPY
+1616 SVDDPY
-1622 SVDDALKIAGTLTKG
+1622 SVDDALKVAGTLTKG
-1637 NSTTDKCYIKGI
+1637 NSTADKYYIKGI

-1747 DDATNKEASYKITV
+1747 DDTTNKKASYKITV

-1837 LELVVIRDSYNGNTQ
+1837 LELIVIRDSYNGNTQ

-1867 SNLIFDLDGG
+1867 YNLIFDLDGG
-1877 ICADLPTSYEEGTE
+1877 TCADLPTSYEEGNE

-1907 EYNGTIIT
+1907 EYNGLIIT
-1915 SITTTMTGDL
+1915 SITATMTGDL

-1967 FNSSLATLDATN
+1967 FDSSLATLDATN

-1986 TALGIAV
+1986 SALGIAV
-1993 DDASNSVTFRITKN
+1993 DDTSNSVTFRITKN
-2007 TDGTFAI
+2007 SDGTFAI
-2014 LSASNNYIYYSG
+2014 LSASNNYIYRSTT
-2026 SKNGLNQTSTKNT
+2026 SNGLEQSTTKANSTNT
-2039 AINNISIDTD
+2039 ITIDAK
-2049 GYILITSS
+2049 GNVLIESS
-2057 SSTLKFNETSNQM
+2057 KTTLKFNSTSGQT
-2070 RFRYYSSGQS
+2070 RFRYYKSGQS
-2080 SISLYKYSTTTSD
+2080 SISLYKYSTTSSD

-2110 SNPTSYTEGETITLV
+2110 SNPTSYTEGKTITLV
-2125 DPVLPGYT
+2125 DPILPGYT

-2163 FAKLPTHSISYKYN
+2163 FAKILTHSISYKYN

-2183 INDNP
+2183 TNDNS

-2222 TAIDPSWTA
+2222 TAIDPSWTT
-2231 DVVIYGKFILDTLKE
+2231 DIVIYGKFETSTEKSIVSTFKDKDLLTNETIDLTWKLSVAAYSFEARGVQIGSAKGPVQLSATNSKYKVNRIVMIVSTNGTANKNSIALTVGEQSASTISLKKANNYE
-2246 TVVATATFS
+2246 IEFVLETATLGDILFTIND
-2255 ANTNSGKVSNYTNT
+2255 ANK
-2269 WSVTCDN
+2269 SVYI
-2276 VTWTMKNFNNNNN
+2276 K
-2289 GWPYVRAGSKNNA
+2289 
-2302 SVAEIITDSTMAD
+2302 
-2315 SITKVVVTV
+2315 SIT
-2324 DKVTARSVNSFK
+2324 
-2336 LIVASDANFENVIET
+2336 I
-2351 VSLNIMTGENTFSC
+2351 
-2365 TTPIANC
+2365 
-2372 YYKIVIDCKKASS
+2372 YYM
-2385 NGIVQ
+2385 
-2390 ISKLEYYTKK
+2390 

>member
-1 MSKLCKRILLILAV
+1 MSKLCKRILLILSV

-213 NSKKNPNEYVP
+213 NSENNPNEYVP
-224 EKLPLLLENPNKSGY
+224 EKLPLLLENPTKSGY

-244 YDNENFTGESITEI
+244 YDNENFTGEAITEI

-280 YELNGGINAE
+280 YELNGGTNAE

-345 YTIDFDTNG
+345 YTIDFNTNG

-423 GVNNPENPT
+423 GVNNLENPT

-439 LITLKDPTKEGYTF
+439 LITLKDPTREGYTF
-453 AGWFNGEQLITT
+453 AGWYNGEQLVTT

-521 WSEELPVKMPAND
+521 WSEELPVK
-534 LYVSATWR
+534 
-542 VNSYKLTFDV
+542 
-552 DGNLTEKTFK
+552 
-562 YGESVTAIENPTKVG
+562 
-577 HTFAG
+577 
-582 WSEELPV
+582 
-589 KMPANDLYV
+589 
-598 SATWRVNSYKITF
+598 
-611 DVDGNLTEKTF
+611 
-622 KYGETVV
+622 
-629 AIENPTKVGHTFA
+629 
-642 GWSEELPETMPAN
+642 MPAN

-1010 DILITWHS
+1010 DMLITWHS

-2155 TDIILYAK
+2155 TDITLYAK

-2351 VSLNIMTGENTFSC
+2351 VSLNIKTGENTFSC

>member
-74 SIATYVDG
+74 SIAAYVDG

-213 NSKKNPNEYVP
+213 NSENNPNEYVP
-224 EKLPLLLENPNKSGY
+224 EKLPLLLENPTKSGY

-244 YDNENFTGESITEI
+244 YDNENFTGEAITEI

-280 YELNGGINAE
+280 YELNGGTNAE

-413 LYTISYDLAD
+413 LYTISYNLAD
-423 GVNNPENPT
+423 GVNSPENPT

-439 LITLKDPTKEGYTF
+439 LITLKEPTRVGYTF
-453 AGWFNGEQLITT
+453 VGWYNGEQLVTT

-491 DGNLTEKTF
+491 DGNLTEK
-500 KYGESVTAIENPT
+500 N
-513 KVGHTFTG
+513 
-521 WSEELPVKMPAND
+521 
-534 LYVSATWR
+534 
-542 VNSYKLTFDV
+542 
-552 DGNLTEKTFK
+552 FK

-582 WSEELPV
+582 WSKE
-589 KMPANDLYV
+589 
-598 SATWRVNSYKITF
+598 I
-611 DVDGNLTEKTF
+611 
-622 KYGETVV
+622 
-629 AIENPTKVGHTFA
+629 
-642 GWSEELPETMPAN
+642 PETMPAN

-661 TWTVNSYKLT
+661 KW
-671 FDVDGNLTEK
+671 
-681 TFKYGESVTA
+681 A
-691 IENPTK
+691 I
-697 VGYTFAGWS
+697 
-706 PVLPETMPAEDL
+706 
-718 TVKATWTVNSYD
+718 NSYD
-730 ITYDFA
+730 ITYD
-736 GGEFKNVDY
+736 
-745 LNTPL
+745 
-750 HKFAITDYLT
+750 
-760 YQAVTGAEVAL
+760 
-771 IKNTPAKFWVYILL
+771 
-785 KNTNNDGLYEIVQ
+785 
-798 IADGSA
+798 
-804 NVTAEY
+804 
-810 DYVIAW
+810 
-816 HSGLT
+816 
-821 DASAK
+821 
-826 NILQKMLASSSSYI
+826 
-840 GGYVKLSNVPS
+840 
-851 SKTADCNITA
+851 
-861 EVYKASDIVINDPL
+861 
-875 KTSYTIEDSVE
+875 
-886 LPTPSRTGYVFD
+886 
-898 GWYVNGTKL
+898 
-907 ENIALGSTGNLNLVA
+907 
-922 NWSIVNYNINYDLD
+922 
-936 NGSMEMV
+936 
-943 DYINNPLH
+943 
-951 TFTISDYLTFAAA
+951 
-964 TGYKNA
+964 
-970 LVDNAGGRWWAYVV
+970 
-984 LQKTAV
+984 
-990 PGLYKVVQMANGSTK
+990 
-1005 ITEQY
+1005 
-1010 DILITWHS
+1010 
-1018 ALKDTAAK
+1018 
-1026 AILNNMLNNSA
+1026 
-1037 AYVGSYIKVSNV
+1037 
-1049 PAGMTAD
+1049 
-1056 CNITAEVYS
+1056 
-1065 AESVKF
+1065 
-1071 NVITSY
+1071 
-1077 TVLDTVTLPVPTRTG
+1077 
-1092 YTFVGWYNGDIKVDK
+1092 
-1107 IEAGTTGNLNF
+1107 
-1118 VARWKENVKVYHKLE
+1118 
-1133 LDLAGGT
+1133 
-1140 LDDAPTQYL
+1140 
-1149 EGEEFILPI
+1149 
-1158 PTRENYTFLGW
+1158 
-1169 YSGDTKIEKI
+1169 
-1179 SATETSDISLVAKW
+1179 
-1193 EIYPIRVNDKYYLT
+1193 
-1207 LKDAYDNASDNDVI
+1207 
-1221 YVGAGTFDLDFVIA
+1221 
-1235 KSVEIIGKSASETT
+1235 
-1249 IKVAADYI
+1249 
-1257 NKVNAENIVISDVT
+1257 
-1271 LKGVGA
+1271 
-1277 NVGGIYFQPG
+1277 
-1287 TKAHYFTVKNS
+1287 
-1298 VITDMNTFYK
+1298 
-1308 SIAAMSNNVVVTLE
+1308 
-1322 NNEITKVGQFLIW
+1322 
-1335 VTTGVDTINLVGNKI
+1335 
-1350 DAANCGTITNAA
+1350 
-1362 AALLRIRDGKA
+1362 
-1373 LVYNNE
+1373 
-1379 FTGTVPV
+1379 
-1386 ITGLFEAG
+1386 
-1394 TATAE
+1394 
-1399 YVDVRFNTFKNVTKF
+1399 
-1414 VYINSVPK
+1414 
-1422 SVNFDENLYLDADGN
+1422 
-1437 VLTAVPSQVTGNG
+1437 
-1450 VTPDAT
+1450 
-1456 IATSEE
+1456 
-1462 ERAEFYY
+1462 
-1469 IFLHTQALNLV
+1469 
-1480 LNGGNCENLPTTY
+1480 
-1493 VEGRVTT
+1493 
-1500 LPIPS
+1500 
-1505 KVGYT
+1505 
-1510 FLGWYNGETKVD
+1510 
-1522 SIAASVSGELTLEA
+1522 
-1536 KWTINSYDITYELAG
+1536 LAG
-1551 GVNDS
+1551 GVNNS
-1556 ENPASYTIESG
+1556 ENPTSYTIESG
-1567 LITLKDPT
+1567 LITLKNPT

-1581 LGWYNGEQLVTTID
+1581 LGWYNGEQLVTIID

-1622 SVDDALKIAGTLTKG
+1622 SVDDALKVAGTLTKG
-1637 NSTTDKCYIKGI
+1637 NSTTDKYYIKGI

-1761 IVLGWGKSLTSYDAA
+1761 IVLGWGKSLTSYDTT

-1837 LELVVIRDSYNGNTQ
+1837 LELIVIRDSYNGNTQ

-1867 SNLIFDLDGG
+1867 SNIVFDLDGG
-1877 ICADLPTSYEEGTE
+1877 ICDNLPTTYEEGKE
-1891 LSLPTP
+1891 LVLPTP
-1897 TKEGYDFLGW
+1897 TKDGYDFLGW
-1907 EYNGTIIT
+1907 EYNGTVIT
-1915 SITTTMTGDL
+1915 VIAPTMTGDL
-1925 TLTAKWKE
+1925 ALKAKWQE
-1933 SGTTLYFEKVTSVND
+1933 EDTTKAYFKKVTDVSELTED
-1948 ITDDGLYLIV
+1948 AMYLIV
-1958 YENGEKAYA
+1958 YESGEKAFA
-1967 FNSSLATLDATN
+1967 FDSSLTSKLDVAK
-1979 NYKELAL
+1979 NYKEFDI
-1986 TALGIAV
+1986 TSLGILV
-1993 DDASNSVTFRITKN
+1993 NEESKSVIFKIAKN
-2007 TDGTFAI
+2007 TDGSYAI
-2014 LSASNNYIYYSG
+2014 LASNGNYIYHTG
-2026 SKNGLNQTSTKNT
+2026 TKNT
-2039 AINNISIDTD
+2039 LSEEKKVNNSKHTITFDAN
-2049 GYILITSS
+2049 GNVILKMSS
-2057 SSTLKFNETSNQM
+2057 ADYSVRFNSADSDM
-2070 RFRYYSSGQS
+2070 RFRYYKSGQQ
-2080 SISLYKYSTTTSD
+2080 SISLYKYSTSTSE
-2093 PSKTHNINYNLP
+2093 PSTSHKINYANLP
-2105 EGATN
+2105 EGTTN

-2125 DPVLPGYT
+2125 DPVLAGYT
-2133 FEGWYDNAECTGT
+2133 FDGWFDNAECTGT

-2155 TDIILYAK
+2155 TDITLYAK
-2163 FAKLPTHSISYKYN
+2163 FAKIPTHSISYKYN

-2183 INDNP
+2183 TNDNP

-2209 SGWYLDSEYTNKI
+2209 TGWYLDSEYTNKI
-2222 TAIDPSWTA
+2222 TAIDHSWTA
-2231 DVVIYGKFILDTLKE
+2231 DVVIYGKFILDTLTE
-2246 TVVATATFS
+2246 TIVATATFS
-2255 ANTNSGKVSNYTNT
+2255 ANTNIGKVSNYTNT

-2302 SVAEIITDSTMAD
+2302 SVAEIITDSTMVDA
-2315 SITKVVVTV
+2315 ITKVVVTV
-2324 DKVTARSVNSFK
+2324 DKVTASSVNSFK
-2336 LIVASDANFENVIET
+2336 LIVASDENFENVIET
-2351 VSLNIMTGENTFSC
+2351 VNLTIKTGENTFSC
-2365 TTPIANC
+2365 ATPMAKC